1 MSKKKQQPINARGL
15 DVGTAIIL
23 DSFKE
28 QEMVARVLRARGFAL
43 KYHTHPID
51 GIYKIVICGT
61 PYPKETEDVKDNHE
75 DEEK

>member
-1 MSKKKQQPINARGL
+1 MRKKKQQPINARGL
-15 DVGTAIIL
+15 DVGTAIIV

-51 GIYKIVICGT
+51 GVYKIVICGT
-61 PYPKETEDVKDNHE
+61 PYPKETEDVTDNHE
-75 DEEK
+75 DEKK